1 MQTVVALDFVL
12 SNCLL
17 DFNGHKHND
26 IWPFKD
32 VANHK
37 VAVPTGSVWHPVNNL
52 LYVNIQSMFCLIMW
66 PFCATTGTSLDMNK
80 LKIFA
85 EQNNSSAFT

>member
-1 MQTVVALDFVL
+1 M
-12 SNCLL
+12 
-17 DFNGHKHND
+17 
-26 IWPFKD
+26 D

-37 VAVPTGSVWHPVNNL
+37 VAVPTEPVWLPVNNI
-52 LYVNIQSMFCLIMW
+52 LYVNIQRMFCLIMW
-66 PFCATTGTSLDMNK
+66 IFCAVTGISLDMNK

>member
-1 MQTVVALDFVL
+1 M
-12 SNCLL
+12 
-17 DFNGHKHND
+17 HND
-26 IWPFKD
+26 IWAFKD

-37 VAVPTGSVWHPVNNL
+37 VAVPTEPVWHPVNNL
-52 LYVNIQSMFCLIMW
+52 LYVHIQSVFCLIIW
-66 PFCATTGTSLDMNK
+66 IFCTITGTSLDMSK